1 MALLGGCCMAPTK
14 ESRIRE
20 GLAKAALN
28 PEGFPL
34 QSHRTTNGLFAAT
47 KEGREA
53 QETCLKSGWLEM
65 SEDSSEARLTPSGW
79 NHLASDPRLDLVF
92 SELLRQIDSWRDQDR
107 LLVQRVREHL
117 FRLDHLRETVNLLTQ
132 PRMASPQLP
141 IESHLLQL
149 SKPGVD
155 VPLPV
160 LFESILKEFPK
171 VTIGN
176 FHDSIRLLK
185 NMGRIHLHAWTGS
198 LHDIPF
204 PETALMA
211 GHDIA
216 YYASLPNSF
225 SVAPEG
231 SP

>member
-1 MALLGGCCMAPTK
+1 MATAK

-20 GLAKAALN
+20 GLAKAALH
-28 PEGFPL
+28 PEGLPI
-34 QSHRTTNGLFAAT
+34 QSHRTTNGLFT
-47 KEGREA
+47 SSKEGREA

-65 SEDSSEARLTPSGW
+65 SADSSEARITTLGW

-117 FRLDHLRETVNLLTQ
+117 SRLDHLRETVNLLTQ
-132 PRMASPQLP
+132 PQKASPQLP
-141 IESHLLQL
+141 IESHLQHL

-160 LFESILKEFPK
+160 LFESILKEFPMA
-171 VTIGN
+171 TIGN
-176 FHDSIRLLK
+176 FHDSLRLLK
-185 NMGRIHLHAWTGS
+185 NTGRIHLHAWTGS
-198 LHDIPF
+198 LHDIPY

-216 YYASLPNSF
+216 YYASLPNSV
-225 SVAPEG
+225 SIAMEG